1 MFTADFWSSGIWI
14 FPIIMIIVLVIMVS
28 VIRPMMFG
36 RGGPRPP
43 WQDSG
48 REHHGVRESRDS
60 ETPLE
65 ILKTRY
71 AKGEI
76 TKDEYEDMK
85 RDL

>member
-1 MFTADFWSSGIWI
+1 MFFSDFWSSGMWI
-14 FPIIMIIVLVIMVS
+14 FPIIMIVVMAIMVS
-28 VIRPMMFG
+28 IIRPMMFG
-36 RGGPRPP
+36 RGGPRLP

-48 REHHGVRESRDS
+48 RDHHEVRESRGS

-65 ILKTRY
+65 ILKKRY

-76 TKDEYEDMK
+76 SRNEFEDMK

>member
-1 MFTADFWSSGIWI
+1 MLQGNFWSSAIWI
-14 FPIIMIIVLVIMVS
+14 FPIIMIVCMVIMVFI
-28 VIRPMMFG
+28 IRPMMSG
-36 RGGPRPP
+36 RGGPQPP

-48 REHHGVRESRDS
+48 REHHRVKESRDS

-65 ILKTRY
+65 ILKKRY

-76 TKDEYEDMK
+76 TKDEFEDMK

>member
-1 MFTADFWSSGIWI
+1 MFQGDFLSSGIWI
-14 FPIIMIIVLVIMVS
+14 FPIIMIVGMLIMVFI
-28 VIRPMMFG
+28 VRPMMSG
-36 RGGPRPP
+36 RGGSRPP

-48 REHHGVRESRDS
+48 PEHHGNNQSRDS

-65 ILKTRY
+65 ILKKRY

-76 TKDEYEDMK
+76 NKEEFEDMK